1 MLRLDGVSKIYRVGD
16 QEIHALG
23 NVSLEIFQGDF
34 AAIIGPS
41 GSGKSTLM
49 HLIGGLDT
57 PTSGRLEIC
66 GRDLSRAG
74 DDELS
79 EIRNREIGFV
89 FQSFNLLPR
98 LNVVDNIAL
107 PLVYAGW
114 SARRR
119 RERAAALAR
128 DVGLGER
135 LHNRPS
141 QLSGGQSQRVAIA
154 RALANDPRI
163 LLGDEP
169 TGNLD
174 SKTGAAILEMFR
186 GLHREGRTVLLVTH
200 DSNVAA
206 VCDRVIEMKDGAILA
221 DRRNS
226 PPSGGKSS
234 PLV

>member
-1 MLRLDGVSKIYRVGD
+1 MYRVGD
-16 QEIHALG
+16 QEIHALDC
-23 NVSLEIFQGDF
+23 VSLEIHEGDF

-49 HLIGGLDT
+49 HLLGALDT
-57 PTSGRLEIC
+57 PTSGTLEIC
-66 GRDLSRAG
+66 GKDLSRAG
-74 DDELS
+74 DSELS

-114 SARRR
+114 PARRR
-119 RERAAALAR
+119 RERAIALAR
-128 DVGLGER
+128 KLGLGDR
-135 LHNRPS
+135 LHNLPS

-154 RALANDPRI
+154 RALANEPKI

-174 SKTGAAILEMFR
+174 SKTGKAILTIFR
-186 GLHREGRTVLLVTH
+186 DLHSNGRTVVIVTH
-200 DSNVAA
+200 DPNVAA
-206 VCDRVIEMKDGAILA
+206 VCDRVIEMRDGKVLA

-226 PPSGGKSS
+226 SHATT
-234 PLV
+234 LDY